1 MQGRHPLLPQLPA
14 DRGEIQP
21 YVGVPGSSGRGH
33 EVNPPTMLT
42 AVANTVDNGM
52 GVGGVGL
59 SLYDALISAEFYIVS
74 FLYEK

>member
-52 GVGGVGL
+52 GVGGWG
-59 SLYDALISAEFYIVS
+59 
-74 FLYEK
+74 

>member
-1 MQGRHPLLPQLPA
+1 MQGRRPLLPQLPA

-21 YVGVPGSSGRGH
+21 YVGVLWSLWEGSRS
-33 EVNPPTMLT
+33 EPPTMLT

-52 GVGGVGL
+52 GVGL

-74 FLYEK
+74 FLY